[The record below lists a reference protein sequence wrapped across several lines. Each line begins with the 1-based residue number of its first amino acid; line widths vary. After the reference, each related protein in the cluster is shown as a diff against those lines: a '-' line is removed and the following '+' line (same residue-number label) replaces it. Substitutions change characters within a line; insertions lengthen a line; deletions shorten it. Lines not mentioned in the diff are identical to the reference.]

1 MAKTT
6 KSKSQPKN
14 KPSPG
19 KLSREEA
26 AFLKKLGARIRQVRK
41 SKGHSSAMKF
51 AFTYEIDPSSF
62 NRYEAGAN
70 ITILS
75 LRKVCNALEI
85 SLDELLKDL

>member
-1 MAKTT
+1 
-6 KSKSQPKN
+6 
-14 KPSPG
+14 
-19 KLSREEA
+19 
-26 AFLKKLGARIRQVRK
+26 
-41 SKGHSSAMKF
+41 MKF